1 MTSNPASVRPLRNVA
16 IIAHVDHGKTTLVD
30 KMILQ
35 AGLLRSNQAMQECML
50 DSNALERER
59 GITILAK
66 NIAMRYSGFKIN
78 IFDTPGH
85 ADFGGEVERTL
96 KMADGVLLLV
106 DAFDGPMPQTRFV
119 LRKALEAGLPPIVV
133 INKMD
138 RSGARPA
145 AVLDAV
151 FDLMVALGATDHQ
164 LDFPVIYAA
173 GRDGWANTLPEPST
187 NGLTPLFETIIK
199 FVPEPRGD
207 SEGPTMVQVAA
218 LDWNEFAGRIAIGR
232 VLRGRVEAGKPLV
245 VQRPDGGLTR
255 VQPRKV
261 MVFEGMGRET
271 VSTVECGDVCALE
284 GLDSIQ
290 IGDTLCSPDLVEALP
305 RISVDEPT
313 IAMVFQI
320 NDGPLVGT
328 EGKLV
333 TSRQIRERLE
343 RETLKNVALRLKDTG
358 RADAIEVSGRGV
370 LHLGIL
376 IEEMRRE
383 GYEFC
388 VGKPR
393 VLTHEENGVKMEPF
407 ESVLVES
414 PERHAGKV
422 IELFGQRRAEM
433 EKLEPGPGGTV
444 RLEFRCPARGL
455 IGLRTRLL
463 NLSQGEAVLSHIFAG
478 WAPWTGA
485 LPTRGQGVMISVDL
499 GEAVMYALEKLKDRG
514 YFFVAA
520 GDRVYEGM
528 VVGEHSKLNDIEVN
542 CCREK
547 KLTNIR
553 TTSADRKLYLP
564 PPRVLGVEDA
574 LEYIEDDELVEFTPQ
589 SIRLRKQLL
598 REGDRRKVRRQEAS

>member
-1 MTSNPASVRPLRNVA
+1 MTSNPASVRALRNVA

-30 KMILQ
+30 KMIAH
-35 AGLLRSNQAMQECML
+35 AGLLRSNQATQECML

-66 NIAMRYSGFKIN
+66 NIAMRYGGVKIN
-78 IFDTPGH
+78 LFDTPGH

-96 KMADGVLLLV
+96 NLADGVLLLV

-138 RSGARPA
+138 RQGARPA
-145 AVLDAV
+145 VVLDAV
-151 FDLMVALGATDHQ
+151 FDLMVSLGATDEQ

-173 GRDGWANTLPEPST
+173 GRDGWANTIPEPST
-187 NGLTPLFETIIK
+187 DGLTCLFDVILKRI
-199 FVPEPRGD
+199 PEPKGD
-207 SEGPTMVQVAA
+207 ADGPTMVQVAA

-232 VLRGRVEAGKPLV
+232 ILRGRVEAGKPLM
-245 VQRPDGGLTR
+245 VQREDGTVAR
-255 VQPRKV
+255 VLPRKV
-261 MVFEGMGRET
+261 MVFEGMGRMA
-271 VSTVECGDVCALE
+271 VQTVECGDVCALE

-290 IGDTLCSPDLVEALP
+290 IGDTLCSPDKVEALP
-305 RISVDEPT
+305 RIRVDEPT

-343 RETLKNVALRLKDTG
+343 RETLKNVALRLKDTN

-393 VLTHEENGVKMEPF
+393 VLTKEEDGVRMEPF

-433 EKLEPGPGGTV
+433 EKMEPGPGGTV
-444 RLEFRCPARGL
+444 RVEFRCPARGL
-455 IGLRTRLL
+455 IGVRTRLL
-463 NLSQGEAVLSHIFAG
+463 NLTQGEAVLSHIFAG
-478 WAPWTGA
+478 WAEWTGT
-485 LPTRGQGVMISVDL
+485 LPSRGQGVMISVEL
-499 GEAVMYALEKLKDRG
+499 GESNLYALEKLKDRG
-514 YFFVAA
+514 SFFVAA
-520 GDRVYEGM
+520 GAKVYEGM
-528 VVGEHSKLNDIEVN
+528 VVGEHSKTNDIEVN

-564 PPRVLGVEDA
+564 PPRDLGVEDS
-574 LEYIEDDELVEFTPQ
+574 LEYIEDDELVEFTPK
-589 SIRLRKQLL
+589 SIRLRKMLL
-598 REGDRRKVRRQEAS
+598 READRRKVRRQEAS

>member
-1 MTSNPASVRPLRNVA
+1 MSDSTQVHSQLRNVA

-30 KMILQ
+30 KLIAH
-35 AGLLRSNQAMQECML
+35 AGLLRANQAVQECML

-66 NIAMRYSGFKIN
+66 NISMRYGGVKIN
-78 IFDTPGH
+78 LFDTPGH

-119 LRKALEAGLPPIVV
+119 LRKALEAGLPPVLV

-138 RSGARPA
+138 RQGARPA
-145 AVLDAV
+145 EVLDAV
-151 FDLMVALGATDHQ
+151 FDLMVDLGASDAQ

-173 GRDGWANTLPEPST
+173 GRDGWANTVPEPST
-187 NGLTPLFETIIK
+187 DGLTCVFETILSRI
-199 FVPEPRGD
+199 PPPRGD
-207 SEGPTMVQVAA
+207 ENGPTLVQVAS
-218 LDWNEFAGRIAIGR
+218 LDWSEFTGRIAIGR
-232 VLRGRVEAGKPLV
+232 VLRGRVEHGKALV
-245 VQRPDGGLTR
+245 VQRADGSLLR
-255 VQPRKV
+255 LQPRKV
-261 MVFEGMGRET
+261 MTFEGMGREAVASVAT
-271 VSTVECGDVCALE
+271 GDVCALE
-284 GLDSIQ
+284 GLDEVQ
-290 IGDTLCSPDLVEALP
+290 IGDTLCAPECVEALP
-305 RISVDEPT
+305 RIHVDEPT

-328 EGKLV
+328 EGRLV

-343 RETLKNVALRLKDTG
+343 RELLRNVALRLKDTD
-358 RADAIEVSGRGV
+358 RADAIEVSGRGL

-393 VLTHEENGVKMEPF
+393 VLLHEEDGQKLEPW
-407 ESVLVES
+407 ESVMVET

-422 IELFGQRRAEM
+422 IELFGQRRAEL
-433 EKLEPGPGGTV
+433 EKMEPGPGSTV
-444 RLEFRCPARGL
+444 RISLKCPARGL
-455 IGLRTRLL
+455 IGLRTKLL
-463 NLSQGEAVLSHIFAG
+463 NLSQGEAVLSHIFLG
-478 WAPWTGA
+478 WQPWSGN
-485 LPTRGQGVMISVDL
+485 LPSRGQGVQISVEQ
-499 GEAVMYALEKLKDRG
+499 GETVLYALEKLKDRG
-514 YFFVAA
+514 YFFVPA
-520 GDRVYEGM
+520 GARVYEGM
-528 VVGEHSKLNDIEVN
+528 IVGEHSKDNDIEVN

-564 PPRVLGVEDA
+564 PHRQLGVEDA

-589 SIRLRKQLL
+589 SVRLRKTQL
-598 REGDRRKVRRQEAS
+598 RESDRRRMRRQEAS